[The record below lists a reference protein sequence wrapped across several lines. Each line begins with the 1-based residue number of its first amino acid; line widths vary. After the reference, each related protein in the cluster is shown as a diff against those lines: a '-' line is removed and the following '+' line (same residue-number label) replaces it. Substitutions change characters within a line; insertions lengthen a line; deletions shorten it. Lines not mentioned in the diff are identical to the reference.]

1 MAHRRL
7 GADMDSENTTPRQLT
22 VRISRG
28 AGDGEFTVY
37 SVPWRDNQTVLD
49 VVTEVQRTLEPS
61 LSYRYACRVGVCGSC
76 AMTVNGKPRWTCR
89 THVSRVE
96 EDGVIVIEP
105 LRNMPRIKDLV
116 VDMREFFQN
125 GSAPAT
131 PSWARRRVM
140 IRRRWCRRRARSA
153 AGRRRHRM
161 HQLRRVLRGLRRG
174 VLGPGVSRPGGAEP
188 RLDAVQRRA
197 PRRSQ
202 GRAATG
208 DLGQRLQ
215 FLPHA
220 GQLHEALS
228 G

>member
-7 GADMDSENTTPRQLT
+7 GADMDSEKHDAATANRPHFTRRRRWRIHGLFGAVARQPDRAGRGHRSPAHAGAEPFLSLRLPRGR
-22 VRISRG
+22 VRFLCDDRQWQAALDLSHAREPGRG
-28 AGDGEFTVY
+28 RR
-37 SVPWRDNQTVLD
+37 RDRHRAAAQHAAH
-49 VVTEVQRTLEPS
+49 Q
-61 LSYRYACRVGVCGSC
+61 
-76 AMTVNGKPRWTCR
+76 
-89 THVSRVE
+89 
-96 EDGVIVIEP
+96 
-105 LRNMPRIKDLV
+105 DLV
-116 VDMREFFQN
+116 VDMREFFQKWKRAGN
-125 GSAPAT
+125 TFVGTATRHDPPAMVS
-131 PSWARRRVM
+131 PQSKAQ
-140 IRRRWCRRRARSA
+140 